1 MDVNWHGAQDEKYQG
16 RAFAD
21 EVMYPAKYN
30 EVIMNNFKIAARMNS
45 CNR

>member
-1 MDVNWHGAQDEKYQG
+1 MGVNWHGAQDEKYQG
-16 RAFAD
+16 RAFTN